1 MTDKVKFKNVYEAE
15 NTIQELIKND
25 NNCSA
30 HFRYTRWGSNGK
42 NKLSI
47 VTYNPKSET
56 SFLLHSIELANNE
69 DVEIYEYMYD
79 HIINLKKTLEKKES
93 PYIHYKIS
101 WWNNVINKT
110 EMSFFYG
117 ENIEQ
122 ILRKFYYE
130 KSKNITIYSMQLMP
144 QS

>member
-1 MTDKVKFKNVYEAE
+1 MSDKVKFKNIYEAE
-15 NTIQELIKND
+15 VAIQELIKND

-30 HFRYTRWGSNGK
+30 HFRYDNWRSNGK

-56 SFLLHSIELANNE
+56 SFLLHSIEMANNNE
-69 DVEIYEYMYD
+69 VEIYEYMYD
-79 HIINLKKTLEKKES
+79 HVVNLKQTLEKKDS

-101 WWNNVINKT
+101 WWNNIINKIET
-110 EMSFFYG
+110 SFFYG

-122 ILRKFYYE
+122 ILRKFYFE
-130 KSKNITIYSMQLMP
+130 KSKNTTIYSMQLMP